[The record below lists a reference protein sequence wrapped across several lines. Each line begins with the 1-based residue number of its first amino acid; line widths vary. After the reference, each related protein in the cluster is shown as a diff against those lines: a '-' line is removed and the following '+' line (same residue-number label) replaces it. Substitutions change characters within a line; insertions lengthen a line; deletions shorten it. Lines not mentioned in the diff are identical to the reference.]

1 MKQPPV
7 VARAVARGF
16 APFRGERAAA
26 LVPQARL
33 AGPIPWVIAIMV
45 ALTVLAGGGGLALDN
60 LADNARGALAGS
72 ATVQILEAD
81 PAERD
86 RQTQRAAAIL
96 AGDPAVAEARTVP
109 QAEIEALLEPWLGSG
124 DALRAVPLP
133 ALIDLRLRGSADPAV
148 LDRLADRIAEAAPAA
163 QLDPQASWLA
173 PVLAALNSL
182 QWMALGLIA
191 LLAFTG
197 AAAVWLA
204 ARNALGTNRETIEIV
219 HLLGGSDDQIARIFQ
234 RSILFDSASGGVLG
248 LIAGGVGVW
257 LMGLQFAA
265 LESGMVAG
273 GGLDRGDWL
282 VLAAV
287 PLAGVAIAVLTAR
300 LTILASLRKM
310 L

>member
-1 MKQPPV
+1 MKRPPT
-7 VARAVARGF
+7 RAVEGGLAPLRG
-16 APFRGERAAA
+16 RRAAD
-26 LVPQARL
+26 LLPRARL
-33 AGPIPWVIAIMV
+33 GGPMPWVIAIMV
-45 ALTVLAGGGGLALDN
+45 ALTVLAAGGGLALDN

-81 PAERD
+81 PAERA

-96 AGDPAVAEARTVP
+96 AADPAVAEARTVP
-109 QAEIEALLEPWLGSG
+109 EAEIEALLEPWLGSG
-124 DALRAVPLP
+124 EALRAVPLP
-133 ALIDLRLRGSADPAV
+133 ALIDLRLRGPASRAV
-148 LDRLADRIAEAAPAA
+148 LDRLGDRIAEAAPAA
-163 QLDPQASWLA
+163 KLDPQASWLA
-173 PVLAALNSL
+173 PVLDALASL

-204 ARNALGTNRETIEIV
+204 ARNALGSNRETIEIV

-248 LIAGGVGVW
+248 LLAGATGVW
-257 LMGLQFAA
+257 LMGLQFTA